1 MNFQFLIVLAS
12 KEGNWHTT
20 HWVNTVNAISA
31 MYIAEA
37 LYGDKF
43 VVESVSEAKYD
54 LVIVK

>member
-12 KEGNWHTT
+12 REGAWHTT
-20 HWVNTVNAISA
+20 QWVNTVNAISA

-43 VVESVSEAKYD
+43 IVESVSEAKYD
-54 LVIVK
+54 LIVVE